1 MDETFIENLVD
12 VGALFEREQ
21 GLDDGLR
28 DLAHLAARSVGAGR
42 CSVMLLSDP
51 GDGHLPTLKVCSHF
65 GDLPA
70 EAYRAPVKPGESIAW
85 HVVETQASLLLD
97 DVGHS
102 GVSALA
108 RQGANAGRSMMST
121 PILLS
126 GQVIGVIN
134 ASLPRDAECFARSDL
149 DLLEVFALFVGQ
161 SIQVFQL
168 QRLSE
173 SRVLQMARLLEQ
185 REGSEQKPISPDP
198 ARVAKIV
205 AKTFYR
211 ELRQAGFGT
220 NAIISVA
227 TEVLGLLETNLQK
240 HRARLDRDDEP
251 Q

>member
-1 MDETFIENLVD
+1 MDDTFIEDLVG

-21 GLDDGLR
+21 SLEDGLR
-28 DLAHLAARSVGAGR
+28 DLARLTARSVGAGR
-42 CSVMLLSDP
+42 CSVMLLSDS
-51 GDGHLPTLKVCSHF
+51 GEGETPTLKVYSHF

-70 EAYRAPVKPGESIAW
+70 QAYRAPVKPGESIAW
-85 HVVETQASLLLD
+85 HVVETQTSLLLD
-97 DVGHS
+97 DIEHS
-102 GVSALA
+102 DVSALA
-108 RQGANAGRSMMST
+108 RQGADAGHSMMSA
-121 PILLS
+121 PIRLS
-126 GQVIGVIN
+126 GRVIGVIN
-134 ASLPRDAECFARSDL
+134 TSLPTNAERFERPDL

-173 SRVLQMARLLEQ
+173 SRVLQMAHLLEQ
-185 REGSEQKPISPDP
+185 REGGAQKPISPDP
-198 ARVAKIV
+198 ARIAKIV

-227 TEVLGLLETNLQK
+227 TEVLGLLETNLEK
-240 HRARLDRDDEP
+240 YRTRLDDDREP